1 MFINESEMRLY
12 NAVMPATIGPRTSS
26 KLPLIF
32 AAQKLA
38 QVHHHHLSVV
48 LFFEPPPPYF
58 SGGVAHMHVESSGDR
73 QCSIYEPQT
82 VYPVPIALVPLN
94 RL

>member
-48 LFFEPPPPYF
+48 LYFVPP
-58 SGGVAHMHVESSGDR
+58 
-73 QCSIYEPQT
+73 
-82 VYPVPIALVPLN
+82 ALVFRGRGPHA
-94 RL
+94 R